1 MLKRF
6 IDDDGAATSIEYG
19 LIAMI
24 VSVGVAVAAMG
35 VSDEL
40 RESFHSTAVAF
51 EEIRTPQ

>member
-24 VSVGVAVAAMG
+24 VSVGIAVAAMG
-35 VSDEL
+35 VSDEI
-40 RESFHSTAVAF
+40 RESFGSTAGAF
-51 EEIRTPQ
+51 EEIRTRE